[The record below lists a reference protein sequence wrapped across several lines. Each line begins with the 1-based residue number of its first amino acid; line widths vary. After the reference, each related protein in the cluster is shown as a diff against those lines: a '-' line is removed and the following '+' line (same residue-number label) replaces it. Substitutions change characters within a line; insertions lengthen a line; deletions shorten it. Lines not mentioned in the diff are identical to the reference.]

1 MDYKGN
7 AQEANP
13 NRTGEQGGRKRYPG
27 KDPRSIVT
35 PAAFS
40 VAPELLYTPLAK
52 PWKRAL
58 AIMIDGLLVAILA
71 EQAGPLFVLLVC
83 LLAYYIHN
91 HANRI
96 STWAKGLLYLFM
108 AAVLLWSAVPQMIKV
123 NGLQQS
129 RDNEI
134 QGQTL
139 LTLTPQLLRLSL
151 CENKACAQHEAGLL
165 VNAAAEAGLSRT
177 QLETM
182 LQGAL
187 LQGALD
193 ELPLASADIAAI
205 NADLM
210 PQLASM
216 KHESVA
222 ALNAQTN
229 AQTDAKNDV
238 KTDVKNNVKIDAQ
251 AKPAPTEDDSRP
263 EAEEDEQQ
271 EEAQYSLLAWAKG
284 MLNDLGLG
292 FGWAAFYFTLFTAWF
307 DGQTLGKKI
316 MRVRVIALGG
326 GKLSLWDA
334 FGRYGGYGA
343 GFATGLLGFL
353 QIFWDANRQ
362 AIQDKIS
369 ATVVI
374 DLSKP
379 RVSPTET
386 MLQAEQ
392 VTKQ

>member
-165 VNAAAEAGLSRT
+165 VHAAAETEMSRT

-182 LQGAL
+182 

-210 PQLASM
+210 PQLASI
-216 KHESVA
+216 KTESVA
-222 ALNAQTN
+222 TLNAQTN
-229 AQTDAKNDV
+229 LPANAKN
-238 KTDVKNNVKIDAQ
+238 DAQ

-379 RVSPTET
+379 RMSPTET

>member
-177 QLETM
+177 QAETM
-182 LQGAL
+182 

-210 PQLASM
+210 PQLASI
-216 KHESVA
+216 KTESVA
-222 ALNAQTN
+222 TLNAQTN
-229 AQTDAKNDV
+229 LPANAKN
-238 KTDVKNNVKIDAQ
+238 DAQ

>member
-1 MDYKGN
+1 M
-7 AQEANP
+7 
-13 NRTGEQGGRKRYPG
+13 NRAGELGGFKRYPG
-27 KDPRSIVT
+27 KDPRNIVT

-58 AIMIDGLLVAILA
+58 AITIDGLLVAVLA

-96 STWAKGLLYLFM
+96 SIWAKGLLYLFM
-108 AAVLLWSAVPQMIKV
+108 AAVLFWSAVPQMIKV

-139 LTLTPQLLRLSL
+139 LTLTPLLRLSL
-151 CENKACAQHEAGLL
+151 CEDKACAQHEAGLL
-165 VNAAAEAGLSRT
+165 VNAAAETELSRT
-177 QLETM
+177 QVETM

-187 LQGALD
+187 D
-193 ELPLASADIAAI
+193 NLPLTAADIAAI
-205 NADLM
+205 NADLL

-216 KHESVA
+216 KPEPVA
-222 ALNAQTN
+222 TLNAQTN
-229 AQTDAKNDV
+229 VQANAKTDAQANAQANA
-238 KTDVKNNVKIDAQ
+238 KTDAQ
-251 AKPAPTEDDSRP
+251 AKPAPTEDDSRL
-263 EAEEDEQQ
+263 EAEEDEQE

-379 RVSPTET
+379 RMSPTET
-386 MLQAEQ
+386 MLQADP
-392 VTKQ
+392 VTK

>member
-1 MDYKGN
+1 M
-7 AQEANP
+7 
-13 NRTGEQGGRKRYPG
+13 NRAGELDGFKRYPG
-27 KDPRSIVT
+27 KDPRNIVT

-58 AIMIDGLLVAILA
+58 AITIDGLLIAVLA

-108 AAVLLWSAVPQMIKV
+108 AVVLLWSAVPQMIKV
-123 NGLQQS
+123 NGLQER

-151 CENKACAQHEAGLL
+151 CEYKACAQHEAGLL

-177 QLETM
+177 QVETM

-187 LQGALD
+187 D
-193 ELPLASADIAAI
+193 DLPLAAADIAAI
-205 NADLM
+205 NADLL

-216 KHESVA
+216 KTESVA
-222 ALNAQTN
+222 TLNAQTN
-229 AQTDAKNDV
+229 VQANAK
-238 KTDVKNNVKIDAQ
+238 TDAQ
-251 AKPAPTEDDSRP
+251 AKPAPTEDDSRL
-263 EAEEDEQQ
+263 EAEEDEQE

-386 MLQAEQ
+386 MLQADP

>member
-1 MDYKGN
+1 M
-7 AQEANP
+7 
-13 NRTGEQGGRKRYPG
+13 YPG

-58 AIMIDGLLVAILA
+58 AITIDGLLIAVLA

-108 AAVLLWSAVPQMIKV
+108 AVVLLWSAVPQMIKV
-123 NGLQQS
+123 NGLQER

-151 CENKACAQHEAGLL
+151 CEDKACAQHEAGLL

-177 QLETM
+177 QVETM

-187 LQGALD
+187 D
-193 ELPLASADIAAI
+193 NLPLASADIAAI

-216 KHESVA
+216 KPESVA

-229 AQTDAKNDV
+229 AQTDAK
-238 KTDVKNNVKIDAQ
+238 IDTQ
-251 AKPAPTEDDSRP
+251 TKPASAEDDSRQG
-263 EAEEDEQQ
+263 AEEDEQ
-271 EEAQYSLLAWAKG
+271 EEETQYSLLAWAKG
-284 MLNDLGLG
+284 MLNDLGFG

-379 RVSPTET
+379 RMSPTET
-386 MLQAEQ
+386 VLQADP

>member
-58 AIMIDGLLVAILA
+58 AFMIDGLLVAILA
-71 EQAGPLFVLLVC
+71 EQAGPLFVLLMC

-165 VNAAAEAGLSRT
+165 VHAAAEAGLSRT
-177 QLETM
+177 QAETM

-187 LQGALD
+187 D
-193 ELPLASADIAAI
+193 DLPLASADIAAI

-238 KTDVKNNVKIDAQ
+238 KTDVKNNAKIDTQ
-251 AKPAPTEDDSRP
+251 TKPVSAEDDSRP
-263 EAEEDEQQ
+263 EAEEDEQ
-271 EEAQYSLLAWAKG
+271 EEETQYSLLAWAKG
-284 MLNDLGLG
+284 MLNDLGFG

>member
-1 MDYKGN
+1 MDHNLN
-7 AQEANP
+7 AEEANP
-13 NRTGEQGGRKRYPG
+13 NRAGEQSGFKLYPG

-58 AIMIDGLLVAILA
+58 AITIDGLLIAVLA

-108 AAVLLWSAVPQMIKV
+108 AVVLLWSAVPQMIKV
-123 NGLQQS
+123 NGLQER

-151 CENKACAQHEAGLL
+151 CEDKACAQHEAGLL

-177 QLETM
+177 QAETM

-187 LQGALD
+187 D
-193 ELPLASADIAAI
+193 DLPLASADIAAI

-210 PQLASM
+210 PQLASI
-216 KHESVA
+216 KPESVA
-222 ALNAQTN
+222 ALNERA
-229 AQTDAKNDV
+229 
-238 KTDVKNNVKIDAQ
+238 KIDTQ
-251 AKPAPTEDDSRP
+251 TQPASAEDDSRP
-263 EAEEDEQQ
+263 EAEEDEQ
-271 EEAQYSLLAWAKG
+271 EEETQYSLLAWAKG
-284 MLNDLGLG
+284 MLNDLGFG

-316 MRVRVIALGG
+316 MRVRVISLGG

-379 RVSPTET
+379 RMSPTET
-386 MLQAEQ
+386 VLQADP

>member
-1 MDYKGN
+1 M
-7 AQEANP
+7 
-13 NRTGEQGGRKRYPG
+13 
-27 KDPRSIVT
+27 VT

-177 QLETM
+177 QLETI
-182 LQGAL
+182 

-210 PQLASM
+210 PQLASI
-216 KHESVA
+216 KTESVA
-222 ALNAQTN
+222 TLNAQTN
-229 AQTDAKNDV
+229 LPANAKS
-238 KTDVKNNVKIDAQ
+238 DAQ

>member
-165 VNAAAEAGLSRT
+165 VHAAAETEMSRT
-177 QLETM
+177 QVETM
-182 LQGAL
+182 

-210 PQLASM
+210 PQLASI
-216 KHESVA
+216 KTESVA
-222 ALNAQTN
+222 TLNAQTN
-229 AQTDAKNDV
+229 LPANAKN
-238 KTDVKNNVKIDAQ
+238 DAQ

>member
-1 MDYKGN
+1 LDHTGN
-7 AQEANP
+7 AEEAKM
-13 NRTGEQGGRKRYPG
+13 NRAGELDGFKRYPG
-27 KDPRSIVT
+27 KDPRNIVT

-58 AIMIDGLLVAILA
+58 AITIDGLLIAVLA

-108 AAVLLWSAVPQMIKV
+108 AVVLLWSAVPQMIKV
-123 NGLQQS
+123 NGLQER

-151 CENKACAQHEAGLL
+151 CEYKACAQHEAGLL

-177 QLETM
+177 QVETM

-187 LQGALD
+187 D
-193 ELPLASADIAAI
+193 DLPLAAADIAAI
-205 NADLM
+205 NADLL

-216 KHESVA
+216 KTESVA
-222 ALNAQTN
+222 TLNAQTN
-229 AQTDAKNDV
+229 VQANAK
-238 KTDVKNNVKIDAQ
+238 TDAQ
-251 AKPAPTEDDSRP
+251 AKPAPTEDDSRL
-263 EAEEDEQQ
+263 EAEEDEQE

-379 RVSPTET
+379 RMSPTET
-386 MLQAEQ
+386 MLQADP

>member
-1 MDYKGN
+1 MLTKKQHSISNRRIALDYKGN

-165 VNAAAEAGLSRT
+165 VHAAAETEMSRT

-182 LQGAL
+182 

-210 PQLASM
+210 PQLASI
-216 KHESVA
+216 KTESVA
-222 ALNAQTN
+222 TLNAQTN
-229 AQTDAKNDV
+229 LPANAKN
-238 KTDVKNNVKIDAQ
+238 DAQ

>member
-177 QLETM
+177 QAETM
-182 LQGAL
+182 

-229 AQTDAKNDV
+229 LQANAKS
-238 KTDVKNNVKIDAQ
+238 DAQ

>member
-1 MDYKGN
+1 MDHNFN
-7 AQEANP
+7 AEEANP
-13 NRTGEQGGRKRYPG
+13 NRTGEQSGFKRYPG

-58 AIMIDGLLVAILA
+58 AITIDGLLIAVLA

-108 AAVLLWSAVPQMIKV
+108 AVVLLWSAVPEMIKV
-123 NGLQQS
+123 NGLQER

-151 CENKACAQHEAGLL
+151 CEDKACAQHEAGLL

-177 QLETM
+177 QVETM

-187 LQGALD
+187 D
-193 ELPLASADIAAI
+193 DLPLAAADIAAI
-205 NADLM
+205 NADLL

-216 KHESVA
+216 KTESVA
-222 ALNAQTN
+222 TLNAQTN
-229 AQTDAKNDV
+229 VQANAK
-238 KTDVKNNVKIDAQ
+238 TDAQ
-251 AKPAPTEDDSRP
+251 AKPAPTEDDSRL
-263 EAEEDEQQ
+263 EAEEDEQE

-379 RVSPTET
+379 RMSPTET
-386 MLQAEQ
+386 MLQADP

>member
-165 VNAAAEAGLSRT
+165 VHAAAETEMSRT

-182 LQGAL
+182 

-210 PQLASM
+210 PQLASI
-216 KHESVA
+216 KTESVA
-222 ALNAQTN
+222 TLNAQTN
-229 AQTDAKNDV
+229 LPANAKN
-238 KTDVKNNVKIDAQ
+238 DAQ

>member
-1 MDYKGN
+1 MDHNFN
-7 AQEANP
+7 AEEANP
-13 NRTGEQGGRKRYPG
+13 NRTGEQSGFKLYPG

-58 AIMIDGLLVAILA
+58 AITIDGLLIAVLA

-108 AAVLLWSAVPQMIKV
+108 AVVLLWSAVPQMIKV
-123 NGLQQS
+123 NGLQER

-151 CENKACAQHEAGLL
+151 CEDKACAQHEAGLL

-177 QLETM
+177 QAETM

-187 LQGALD
+187 D
-193 ELPLASADIAAI
+193 DLPLASADIAAI

-210 PQLASM
+210 PQLASI
-216 KHESVA
+216 KPESVA
-222 ALNAQTN
+222 ALNERAN

-238 KTDVKNNVKIDAQ
+238 KTDEKTDAKIDAKIDTQ
-251 AKPAPTEDDSRP
+251 TQPASAEDDSRP
-263 EAEEDEQQ
+263 GAEEDEQ
-271 EEAQYSLLAWAKG
+271 EEETQYSLLAWAKG
-284 MLNDLGLG
+284 MLNDLGFG

-316 MRVRVIALGG
+316 MRVRVISLGG

-379 RVSPTET
+379 RMNPTET
-386 MLQAEQ
+386 VLQADP

>member
-58 AIMIDGLLVAILA
+58 AFMIDGLLVAILA
-71 EQAGPLFVLLVC
+71 EQAGPLFVLLMC

-165 VNAAAEAGLSRT
+165 VHAAAETEMSRT
-177 QLETM
+177 QLEAM
-182 LQGAL
+182 

-210 PQLASM
+210 PQLASI
-216 KHESVA
+216 KTESVA
-222 ALNAQTN
+222 TLNAQTN
-229 AQTDAKNDV
+229 LPANAKN
-238 KTDVKNNVKIDAQ
+238 DAQ

>member
-1 MDYKGN
+1 MDHTGN
-7 AQEANP
+7 AEEAKM
-13 NRTGEQGGRKRYPG
+13 NRAGELDGFKRYPG
-27 KDPRSIVT
+27 KDPRNIVT

-58 AIMIDGLLVAILA
+58 AITIDGLLIAVLA

-108 AAVLLWSAVPQMIKV
+108 AVVLLWSAVPQMIKV
-123 NGLQQS
+123 NGLQER

-151 CENKACAQHEAGLL
+151 CEYKACAQHEAGLL

-177 QLETM
+177 QVETM

-187 LQGALD
+187 D
-193 ELPLASADIAAI
+193 DLPLAAADIAAI
-205 NADLM
+205 NADLL

-216 KHESVA
+216 KTESVA
-222 ALNAQTN
+222 TLNAQTN
-229 AQTDAKNDV
+229 VQANAK
-238 KTDVKNNVKIDAQ
+238 TDAQ
-251 AKPAPTEDDSRP
+251 AKPAPTEDDSRL
-263 EAEEDEQQ
+263 EAEEDEQE

-386 MLQAEQ
+386 MLQADP

>member
-1 MDYKGN
+1 MDHTGN
-7 AQEANP
+7 AEEAKM
-13 NRTGEQGGRKRYPG
+13 NRAGELDGFKRYPG

-134 QGQTL
+134 EGQTL

-165 VNAAAEAGLSRT
+165 VHAAAETEMSRT
-177 QLETM
+177 QVETM
-182 LQGAL
+182 

-210 PQLASM
+210 PQLASI
-216 KHESVA
+216 KTESVA
-222 ALNAQTN
+222 TLNAQTN
-229 AQTDAKNDV
+229 LPANAKN
-238 KTDVKNNVKIDAQ
+238 DAQ

-379 RVSPTET
+379 RMSPTET

>member
-165 VNAAAEAGLSRT
+165 VHAAAETEMSRT
-177 QLETM
+177 QVETM
-182 LQGAL
+182 

-210 PQLASM
+210 PQLASI
-216 KHESVA
+216 KTESVA
-222 ALNAQTN
+222 TLNAQTN
-229 AQTDAKNDV
+229 LPANAKN
-238 KTDVKNNVKIDAQ
+238 DAQ

-379 RVSPTET
+379 RMSPTET

>member
-151 CENKACAQHEAGLL
+151 CEDKACAQHEAGLL
-165 VNAAAEAGLSRT
+165 VNAAAETEMSRT
-177 QLETM
+177 QAETM

-187 LQGALD
+187 N

-238 KTDVKNNVKIDAQ
+238 KTDVKNNAKIDTQ
-251 AKPAPTEDDSRP
+251 TKPVSAEDDSRP

-271 EEAQYSLLAWAKG
+271 EEAQYSLLVWAKG

>member
-1 MDYKGN
+1 MDHNFN
-7 AQEANP
+7 AEEANP
-13 NRTGEQGGRKRYPG
+13 NRAGEHSGFKLYPG

-58 AIMIDGLLVAILA
+58 AITIDGLLIAVLA

-96 STWAKGLLYLFM
+96 STWAKGFLYLFM
-108 AAVLLWSAVPQMIKV
+108 AVVLLWSAVPQMIKV
-123 NGLQQS
+123 NGLQER

-151 CENKACAQHEAGLL
+151 CEYKACAQHEAGLL

-177 QLETM
+177 QVETM

-187 LQGALD
+187 D
-193 ELPLASADIAAI
+193 DLPLAAADIAAI
-205 NADLM
+205 NADLL

-216 KHESVA
+216 KTESVA
-222 ALNAQTN
+222 TLNAQTN
-229 AQTDAKNDV
+229 VQANAK
-238 KTDVKNNVKIDAQ
+238 TDAQ
-251 AKPAPTEDDSRP
+251 AKPAPTEDDSRL
-263 EAEEDEQQ
+263 EAEEDEQE

-386 MLQAEQ
+386 MLQADP

>member
-1 MDYKGN
+1 M
-7 AQEANP
+7 
-13 NRTGEQGGRKRYPG
+13 
-27 KDPRSIVT
+27 
-35 PAAFS
+35 
-40 VAPELLYTPLAK
+40 
-52 PWKRAL
+52 
-58 AIMIDGLLVAILA
+58 
-71 EQAGPLFVLLVC
+71 
-83 LLAYYIHN
+83 
-91 HANRI
+91 
-96 STWAKGLLYLFM
+96 
-108 AAVLLWSAVPQMIKV
+108 
-123 NGLQQS
+123 
-129 RDNEI
+129 
-134 QGQTL
+134 
-139 LTLTPQLLRLSL
+139 
-151 CENKACAQHEAGLL
+151 
-165 VNAAAEAGLSRT
+165 SRT

-182 LQGAL
+182 

-210 PQLASM
+210 PQLASI
-216 KHESVA
+216 KTESVA
-222 ALNAQTN
+222 TLNAQTN
-229 AQTDAKNDV
+229 LPANAKN
-238 KTDVKNNVKIDAQ
+238 DAQ

>member
-1 MDYKGN
+1 MLTKKQHSISNRRIALDYKGN

-129 RDNEI
+129 RDNEV

-151 CENKACAQHEAGLL
+151 CEDKACAQHEAGLL
-165 VNAAAEAGLSRT
+165 VHAAAETEMSRT

-182 LQGAL
+182 

-210 PQLASM
+210 PQLASI
-216 KHESVA
+216 KTESVA
-222 ALNAQTN
+222 TLNAQTN
-229 AQTDAKNDV
+229 LPANAKN
-238 KTDVKNNVKIDAQ
+238 DAQ

-263 EAEEDEQQ
+263 EAEEDEQ
-271 EEAQYSLLAWAKG
+271 EEETQYSLLAWAKG

-386 MLQAEQ
+386 MLQADP

>member
-1 MDYKGN
+1 
-7 AQEANP
+7 
-13 NRTGEQGGRKRYPG
+13 
-27 KDPRSIVT
+27 
-35 PAAFS
+35 
-40 VAPELLYTPLAK
+40 
-52 PWKRAL
+52 
-58 AIMIDGLLVAILA
+58 
-71 EQAGPLFVLLVC
+71 
-83 LLAYYIHN
+83 
-91 HANRI
+91 
-96 STWAKGLLYLFM
+96 
-108 AAVLLWSAVPQMIKV
+108 
-123 NGLQQS
+123 
-129 RDNEI
+129 
-134 QGQTL
+134 
-139 LTLTPQLLRLSL
+139 
-151 CENKACAQHEAGLL
+151 
-165 VNAAAEAGLSRT
+165 
-177 QLETM
+177 M

-187 LQGALD
+187 D
-193 ELPLASADIAAI
+193 DLPLASADIAAI

-216 KHESVA
+216 KPESVA

-238 KTDVKNNVKIDAQ
+238 KTDVKNDVKNNAKIDTQ
-251 AKPAPTEDDSRP
+251 TRPASAEDDSRP
-263 EAEEDEQQ
+263 EAEEDEQ
-271 EEAQYSLLAWAKG
+271 EEETQYSLLAWAKG
-284 MLNDLGLG
+284 MLNDLGFG

-379 RVSPTET
+379 RMSPTET
-386 MLQAEQ
+386 VLQADP

>member
-165 VNAAAEAGLSRT
+165 VHAAAEAGLSRT
-177 QLETM
+177 QAETM

-187 LQGALD
+187 D
-193 ELPLASADIAAI
+193 DLPLASADIAAI

-229 AQTDAKNDV
+229 LQANAKS
-238 KTDVKNNVKIDAQ
+238 DAQ

>member
-165 VNAAAEAGLSRT
+165 VHAAAETEMSRT

-182 LQGAL
+182 

-210 PQLASM
+210 PQLASI
-216 KHESVA
+216 KTESVA

-229 AQTDAKNDV
+229 LPANAKN
-238 KTDVKNNVKIDAQ
+238 DAQ

-379 RVSPTET
+379 RMSPTET

>member
-1 MDYKGN
+1 LDHTGN
-7 AQEANP
+7 AEEAKM
-13 NRTGEQGGRKRYPG
+13 NRAGELDGFKRYPG
-27 KDPRSIVT
+27 KDPRNIVT

-58 AIMIDGLLVAILA
+58 AITIDGLLIAVLA

-108 AAVLLWSAVPQMIKV
+108 AVVLLWSAVPQMIKV
-123 NGLQQS
+123 NGLQER

-151 CENKACAQHEAGLL
+151 CEYKACAQHEAGLL

-177 QLETM
+177 QVETM

-187 LQGALD
+187 D
-193 ELPLASADIAAI
+193 DLPLAAADIAAI
-205 NADLM
+205 NADLL

-216 KHESVA
+216 KTESVA
-222 ALNAQTN
+222 TLNAQTN
-229 AQTDAKNDV
+229 VQANAK
-238 KTDVKNNVKIDAQ
+238 TDAQ
-251 AKPAPTEDDSRP
+251 AKPAPTEDDSRL
-263 EAEEDEQQ
+263 EADEDEQE

-386 MLQAEQ
+386 MLQADP

>member
-1 MDYKGN
+1 MLTKKQHSISNRRIALDYKGN

-177 QLETM
+177 QAETM
-182 LQGAL
+182 

-210 PQLASM
+210 PQLASI
-216 KHESVA
+216 KTESVA
-222 ALNAQTN
+222 TLNAQTN
-229 AQTDAKNDV
+229 LPANAKN
-238 KTDVKNNVKIDAQ
+238 DAQ